1 MVSGKSPEVRF
12 GKTKMCK
19 FHIQGKCAKGTNC
32 SFAHGCDEMET
43 SPDLYRTQLC
53 MALFKTG
60 KCKDSENCKYA
71 HTREQ
76 LRALPGGSDKID
88 KVSHGKSNNRLT
100 THKHTGQNQSGN
112 TNTTLPK
119 HSPTSR
125 TTTPP
130 NSPPPPPAV
139 APGVWLAA
147 VPIPILHL
155 PVGMDVT
162 ADGHLIM
169 GSPSGIGSSPMAAM
183 PITGVVTNTYGIPW
197 NPNTIY
203 NTPYSAFEE
212 LRRVDTP
219 PVVNHNKIHCKGTN
233 GGRLTGKPWNLMV
246 DEAAD
251 DVDRFMLT
259 ETLSEIST
267 DRSEDRDK
275 SSADGDSFDSLA
287 SSMYVE
293 MYSLPVP
300 VPAFE
305 QGFEVSIKNTFL
317 DIAQKT
323 PTRRASQSVPRK
335 LSGTFTFEAPL
346 QPTAAA

>member
-19 FHIQGKCAKGTNC
+19 FHIQGKCAKGINC
-32 SFAHGCDEMET
+32 SFAHGSDEMEV

-76 LRALPGGSDKID
+76 LRALPGGSDKTE
-88 KVSHGKSNNRLT
+88 KVFHGKSNNRLT
-100 THKHTGQNQSGN
+100 TQKNAGHNQSGY

-119 HSPTSR
+119 NLPTSR

-130 NSPPPPPAV
+130 SSPPQPPAI

-147 VPIPILHL
+147 VPIPVLQL
-155 PVGMDVT
+155 PAGMDVA
-162 ADGHLIM
+162 ADGQLI
-169 GSPSGIGSSPMAAM
+169 PSRIGSSPMAAM
-183 PITGVVTNTYGIPW
+183 PINGVVMNTFGMPW
-197 NPNTIY
+197 NPNTMY
-203 NTPYSAFEE
+203 NTPYAAFEE
-212 LRRVDTP
+212 RQRANTP
-219 PVVNHNKIHCKGTN
+219 PVVTPCKGADDGLFTSE
-233 GGRLTGKPWNLMV
+233 PCNLMV
-246 DEAAD
+246 DESAD
-251 DVDRFMLT
+251 DVDRRSMLT

-275 SSADGDSFDSLA
+275 SSADGDSYDSLA

-293 MYSLPVP
+293 MCVVPVP
-300 VPAFE
+300 VPEFQ
-305 QGFEVSIKNTFL
+305 QGFQVSIKNTFL
-317 DIAQKT
+317 DISEKIT
-323 PTRRASQSVPRK
+323 TRRASKSVPRK
-335 LSGTFTFEAPL
+335 LSGTFFFEAPS